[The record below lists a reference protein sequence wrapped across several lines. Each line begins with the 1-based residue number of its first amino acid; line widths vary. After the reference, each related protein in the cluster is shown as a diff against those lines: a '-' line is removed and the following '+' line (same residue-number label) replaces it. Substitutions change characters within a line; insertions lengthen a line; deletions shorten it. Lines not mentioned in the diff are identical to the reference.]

1 MTDLGR
7 VPTLE
12 SFMGKIQELSPELIN
27 QIAAG
32 EVIESAHSVVKE
44 LMENSMDAGATQVD
58 VESKDGGLSL
68 LRITDNGFGIDPED
82 IEPALKRHATSK
94 IRDYGDL
101 ESVLSYGFR
110 GEALASIA
118 SVSRLMLESGTKDRK
133 TAWKIRSIGGNISE
147 KEEIPGFI
155 GTKILVEEL
164 FFNTPVRRKFLKS
177 IRSED
182 KKIKDRVTTQ
192 ALARHDVRFRLFQDG
207 KEVFVLPPRENKKD
221 RIVDLFGE
229 NFRDHLLEVGLE
241 RGGIKA
247 NGYISDPDFY
257 KSNRTGQFVFINGRP
272 IEIKYGSALLKK
284 AYDELLPSNGHPY
297 CFLFF
302 EIDPSR
308 VDVNVHPAKKE
319 IRFLD
324 EEGFNGFFLTLIQK
338 ELRSSTPVGFLELKK
353 RLLKPTSET
362 FQTSSLYQARASSGS
377 GQSPLL
383 SRDMFADVPRQEGF
397 NLDRMGAGTSL
408 SALTDERVKHSSFVP
423 KKHFGVLF
431 ETFILAEAED
441 GFYII
446 DQHTAH
452 ERIRYEEV
460 LRKLEKKN
468 YGIQPLLTPIR
479 IDVSKQEQEDILNRK
494 KKYEEVG
501 IFLDPL
507 GEDSVVVRE
516 IPAYMEPGEEKEI
529 ILDFLN
535 RTEGKET
542 SEPELY
548 DLMAKCVACRSA
560 IKKGDQLSDPILAE
574 ILNRLS
580 YCENPSRCPHGRPT
594 LVKLSRDD
602 LERMFHRK

>member
-1 MTDLGR
+1 
-7 VPTLE
+7 
-12 SFMGKIQELSPELIN
+12 MGKIQELSPELIN

-44 LMENSMDAGATQVD
+44 LMENSMDASATQVD

-68 LRITDNGFGIDPED
+68 LRITDNGTGIEPED
-82 IEPALKRHATSK
+82 LEPALKRHATSK
-94 IRDYGDL
+94 IQDYKDL

-118 SVSRLMLESGTKDRK
+118 SVSRLTLESGTKEQK
-133 TAWKIRSIGGNISE
+133 TAWKTRSVAGKISE

-182 KKIKDRVTTQ
+182 KKIRDRVTTQ
-192 ALARHDVRFRLFQDG
+192 ALAREDVRFRLFQDG
-207 KEVFVLPPRENKKD
+207 KEVFVLPTRENKKE
-221 RIVDLFGE
+221 RIIDLFGE
-229 NFRDHLLEVGLE
+229 NFRDHLLEVSLE
-241 RGGIKA
+241 RGGIQA
-247 NGYISDPDFY
+247 TGYISDPDFY
-257 KSNRTGQFVFINGRP
+257 KSNRTGQFIFINGRP
-272 IEIKYGSALLKK
+272 IEIKYSSVLLKK
-284 AYDELLPSNGHPY
+284 AYDELLPPNGHPY

-308 VDVNVHPAKKE
+308 VDVNVHPAKRE

-324 EEGFNGFFLTLIQK
+324 EDGFNGFFLALIQK
-338 ELRSSTPVGFLELKK
+338 ELRSSTPVSFLELKK
-353 RLLKPTSET
+353 RLLKPAPETHSTTS
-362 FQTSSLYQARASSGS
+362 FYQARSSGKN
-377 GQSPLL
+377 PLL
-383 SRDMFADVPRQEGF
+383 GRELFSGVSKQEGF
-397 NLDRMGAGTSL
+397 ELDRMGPGVSL
-408 SALTDERVKHSSFVP
+408 SELTDERVKHSSFVP

-460 LRKLEKKN
+460 LRKLEKRN

-479 IDVSKQEQEDILNRK
+479 IDLSKQEQEDILNRK
-494 KKYEEVG
+494 KEYEEVG

-507 GEDSVVVRE
+507 GEDSIVLRE
-516 IPAYMEPGEEKEI
+516 IPAYMEPGQEKEI
-529 ILDFLN
+529 VLDFLN

>member
-1 MTDLGR
+1 
-7 VPTLE
+7 
-12 SFMGKIQELSPELIN
+12 MGKIQELSPELIN

-82 IEPALKRHATSK
+82 MEPALKRHATSK

-118 SVSRLMLESGTKDRK
+118 SVSRLTLESGTKDRK

-297 CFLFF
+297 CFYF
-302 EIDPSR
+302 SR
-308 VDVNVHPAKKE
+308 
-319 IRFLD
+319 
-324 EEGFNGFFLTLIQK
+324 
-338 ELRSSTPVGFLELKK
+338 S
-353 RLLKPTSET
+353 
-362 FQTSSLYQARASSGS
+362 
-377 GQSPLL
+377 
-383 SRDMFADVPRQEGF
+383 
-397 NLDRMGAGTSL
+397 
-408 SALTDERVKHSSFVP
+408 
-423 KKHFGVLF
+423 
-431 ETFILAEAED
+431 IL
-441 GFYII
+441 
-446 DQHTAH
+446 
-452 ERIRYEEV
+452 
-460 LRKLEKKN
+460 
-468 YGIQPLLTPIR
+468 
-479 IDVSKQEQEDILNRK
+479 
-494 KKYEEVG
+494 
-501 IFLDPL
+501 
-507 GEDSVVVRE
+507 
-516 IPAYMEPGEEKEI
+516 
-529 ILDFLN
+529 
-535 RTEGKET
+535 
-542 SEPELY
+542 PEW
-548 DLMAKCVACRSA
+548 
-560 IKKGDQLSDPILAE
+560 
-574 ILNRLS
+574 
-580 YCENPSRCPHGRPT
+580 T
-594 LVKLSRDD
+594 
-602 LERMFHRK
+602 

>member
-1 MTDLGR
+1 
-7 VPTLE
+7 
-12 SFMGKIQELSPELIN
+12 MGKIRELSPELIN

-44 LMENSMDAGATQVD
+44 LVENSLDAGATQID
-58 VESKDGGLSL
+58 IESKDGGLSL
-68 LRITDNGFGIDPED
+68 LRITDNGSGIDPED
-82 IEPALKRHATSK
+82 LESALRRHATSK
-94 IRDYGDL
+94 IREYGDL

-118 SVSRLMLESGTKDRK
+118 SVSRLTLESGTKDQK
-133 TAWKIRSIGGNISE
+133 TAWRIRSEGGTISDR
-147 KEEIPGFI
+147 EEIPGFV
-155 GTKILVEEL
+155 GTKLLVEEL

-177 IRSED
+177 VRSED
-182 KKIKDRVTTQ
+182 KKIRDRVTTQ
-192 ALARHDVRFRLFQDG
+192 ALAREDVRFRLFQDG
-207 KEVFVLPPRENKKD
+207 KETFVLPARNDKKE

-229 NFRDHLLEVGLE
+229 NFRDHLLPVSLE
-241 RGGIKA
+241 RGGISA
-247 NGYISDPDFY
+247 SGFISDPDFY
-257 KSNRTGQFVFINGRP
+257 KSNRTGQFIFVNGRP

-284 AYDELLPSNGHPY
+284 AYDELLPPNGHPY

-324 EEGFNGFFLTLIQK
+324 EEGFNGFFLSLIQN
-338 ELRSSTPVGFLELKK
+338 ELRSSTPVSFLELKK
-353 RLLKPTSET
+353 RLLKPSPDSFTS
-362 FQTSSLYQARASSGS
+362 SSLYQNRSSS
-377 GQSPLL
+377 AEGQSPLL
-383 SRDMFADVPRQEGF
+383 SRDLFLDVPRQEGF
-397 NLDRMGAGTSL
+397 ELNRMGPGASL
-408 SALTDERVKHSSFVP
+408 TALTDQAVKHSAFVP

-468 YGIQPLLTPIR
+468 YGIQPLLTPMR

-494 KKYEEVG
+494 KEYEEVG
-501 IFLDPL
+501 IHLDAL
-507 GEDSVVVRE
+507 GEDSVVLRE
-516 IPAYMEPGEEKEI
+516 IPAYLEPGMEKET

-535 RTEGKET
+535 RTEGASAT
-542 SEPELY
+542 EPELY